1 MNNFKKDLA
10 CNITLISVLAC
21 TVAHL
26 LVLLL
31 GIFDVIELKTAE
43 SFNYIVAF
51 VLVIACL
58 LLYILGFFITKQQN
72 VTLPSWFRIMFYIA
86 FFVFTN
92 TYYLAGLYEN
102 IWFVLIFFAYVA
114 VLINIICLSLFYN
127 IQKDE
132 KGRLKTSAKYLCVC
146 VCFWSVAICAF
157 LQFVITIFKAFA
169 FESYVFS
176 TLKVFVFEFLVML
189 VVCII
194 MAIIY
199 YMSLIQ
205 TKSLINACLI
215 KHNTNTKPNR
225 SAK

>member
-21 TVAHL
+21 SLIHL
-26 LVLLL
+26 TFLIL
-31 GIFDVIELKTAE
+31 GIFDVVNLKTTT

-51 VLVIACL
+51 VLVIVCL
-58 LLYILGFFITKQQN
+58 ALYILGFFISIQQK
-72 VTLPSWFRIMFYIA
+72 LAIPSWFRIMFYVA

-102 IWFVLIFFAYVA
+102 IWFLLIFFAYIS

-132 KGRLKTSAKYLCVC
+132 KGRLKTSAKYLCTC
-146 VCFWSVAICAF
+146 VCFWSIAICSF
-157 LQFVITIFKAFA
+157 VQFVVNFMKAFV
-169 FESYVFS
+169 FDTYVFS
-176 TLKVFVFEFLVML
+176 TLKVFAFEYMVMFA
-189 VVCII
+189 VCIA

-199 YMSLIQ
+199 YLSLIQ
-205 TKSLINACLI
+205 TKTLVNGCLI
-215 KHNTNTKPNR
+215 KHNSSSK
-225 SAK
+225 